1 MEELMRM
8 KVEATRKNRVKLL
21 ASRRLVK
28 PRSSRGGKG
37 SGVVV
42 KNLVKLAVM
51 ASLSLGRMATIALV
65 GRW

>member
-1 MEELMRM
+1 MRV
-8 KVEATRKNRVKLL
+8 KVEATRKKRVKLL
-21 ASRRLVK
+21 ASGRLVK

-51 ASLSLGRMATIALV
+51 ASLGLGRMATIALV

>member
-1 MEELMRM
+1 MRV
-8 KVEATRKNRVKLL
+8 KVEATRKKRVQLL
-21 ASRRLVK
+21 ASGRLVK

-51 ASLSLGRMATIALV
+51 ASLSLGRMATITLI
-65 GRW
+65 GKW